1 LYLANN
7 IDMAIK
13 GCGHERSNLLRNR
26 EAMQTVEESLDD
38 GYCDITGR
46 IGDSDLD
53 FVGMCSLC
61 RIDFLIP

>member
-1 LYLANN
+1 
-7 IDMAIK
+7 
-13 GCGHERSNLLRNR
+13 
-26 EAMQTVEESLDD
+26 MQVVDESLDD

-61 RIDFLIP
+61 GIYFLIP